1 MADAVK
7 RGPAGRLKKEDA
19 VAEKVGVAIVGCGNM
34 GKTHAR
40 LLATFEDVAL
50 KVLVDTNEAAALG
63 LQKEVGAASVASD
76 LQRAL
81 EDPDV
86 DVVLICTHH
95 HQHAPM
101 CTLAAQA
108 GKHVFCEKP
117 LAITAADCEEIARAV
132 DAAGIKFMV
141 GFQARFSPFVLK
153 LKEVVPEPWVTIAQL
168 FDPKW
173 GEQLWV
179 NDPVEGGGNV
189 LSQGCHCFDATCF
202 LNEGDAESIY
212 AEGGNFHHPSLPI
225 TDAVACSLRF
235 PGGAVASVTIGDVG
249 RPALMGKSA
258 YQVFAGDVTASLF
271 NYYWEPEIH
280 LWGAEPE
287 RLTTADLPGCE
298 DRDAAHG
305 YTQQMRALIDWIC
318 KDVDPVGAARVRDGV
333 RATMLGLKAIESIRM
348 RRPQEM

>member
-1 MADAVK
+1 M
-7 RGPAGRLKKEDA
+7 
-19 VAEKVGVAIVGCGNM
+19 AEKVGVAIVGCGTM

-40 LLATFEDVAL
+40 LLATFEDAAL

-63 LQKEVGAASVASD
+63 LQQEVGAASVASD
-76 LQRAL
+76 LHRAL
-81 EDPDV
+81 EDSAV

-117 LAITAADCEEIARAV
+117 LAITAADCEEIQSAV
-132 DAAGIKFMV
+132 EAAGIKFMV

-153 LKEVVPEPWVTIAQL
+153 LKEMVPEPWVTVAQL

-202 LNEGDAESIY
+202 LNGGDAESIY
-212 AEGGNFHHPSLPI
+212 AEGGNFHHSSLPI

-235 PGGAVASVTIGDVG
+235 PGGAIASVTVGDVG
-249 RPALMGKSA
+249 RPALLGKSA

-271 NYYWEPEIH
+271 NYYWEPEIR
-280 LWGAEPE
+280 LWGAEPK

-305 YTQQMRALIDWIC
+305 YTQQMRALIDWIG
-318 KDVDPVGAARVRDGV
+318 KDIDPVGAAGVRDGV
-333 RATMLGLKAIESIRM
+333 RATMLGLRAIASIRT

>member
-1 MADAVK
+1 M
-7 RGPAGRLKKEDA
+7 
-19 VAEKVGVAIVGCGNM
+19 AEKVGVAIVGCGNM

-40 LLATFEDVAL
+40 LLATFDDVHL
-50 KVLVDTNEAAALG
+50 RTLVDLNEEAALA

-76 LQRAL
+76 FQRVL

-95 HQHAPM
+95 NLHASM
-101 CTLAAQA
+101 CVSAAQA

-117 LAITAADCEEIARAV
+117 LAITAADCEEIAREV
-132 DAAGIKFMV
+132 EAAEIKFMV
-141 GFQARFSPFVLK
+141 GFQARFSPFILK

-168 FDPKW
+168 IDPKW
-173 GEQLWV
+173 GEQSWA

-202 LNEGDAESIY
+202 LNGGDVESIY

-225 TDAVACSLRF
+225 TDTAACTLRF
-235 PGGAVASVTIGDVG
+235 SGGAVATATIGDVG
-249 RPALMGKSA
+249 KPGLMGKAA
-258 YQVFAGDVTASLF
+258 YQVFAGDVTATLF
-271 NYYWEPEIH
+271 NYYWEPEII

-287 RLTTADLPGCE
+287 RLTAADLPGCE

-305 YTQQMRALIDWIC
+305 YTQQMRALIDWIL
-318 KDVDPVGAARVRDGV
+318 KDADPIGAARVRDGV
-333 RATMLGLKAIESIRM
+333 RATMLGIKAIESIRTHQ
-348 RRPQEM
+348 PQEI